1 MIKRFPYFLLGVLCA
16 VLFSVHTL
24 PAQTLP
30 DVEQQIKQ
38 AKNLYY
44 NGQFKEAQTRLLQ
57 LISKHDLT
65 KSQKIDAL
73 VLLAEIR
80 RAMNDQQGARKIIRR
95 ILALNPEYSPS
106 VNDYPPNFIK
116 LVQEEKQAWHKTHAQ
131 APSKPWY
138 KKTMYLAGMGGAA
151 ILTTGILLVSKLQE
165 NSQQKKTLPLPP
177 DWPK

>member
-1 MIKRFPYFLLGVLCA
+1 MIKRFPYFLLGLFV
-16 VLFSVHTL
+16 VLFFTQTSS
-24 PAQTLP
+24 AQTLP
-30 DVEQQIKQ
+30 NAEQQIKQ
-38 AKNLYY
+38 AKTLYY
-44 NGQFKEAQTRLLQ
+44 NGQFKEAQNLLLQ
-57 LISKHDLT
+57 LIAKQNLT
-65 KSQKIDAL
+65 KTQKIDAL

-80 RAMNDQQGARKIIRR
+80 RAVNDRQGARKIIRR

-116 LVQEEKQAWHKTHAQ
+116 LVQEEKQAWHKAHAQ

-151 ILTTGILLVSKLQE
+151 ILTTGILLVSKLQN